1 MSVTKRGVSR
11 TALTLSLLLIMVCSA
26 GSASAS
32 DFDGIAI
39 AVGVY
44 GTLAAAGLVVGV
56 GNGVAFAAE
65 SDSQRGWGRSGI
77 IIGTLNVLAS
87 GLFLFGDDAVL
98 ALPNLLIGAADLGLG
113 IANVR
118 SYNAR
123 NEARIAFAAVPL
135 PDRGVSVRLAV
146 TW

>member
-1 MSVTKRGVSR
+1 MSVTKQG
-11 TALTLSLLLIMVCSA
+11 TARAVLTLSVLLMLCPPGRA
-26 GSASAS
+26 AAS

-39 AVGVY
+39 ALGVY
-44 GTLAAAGLVVGV
+44 GGLAAAGLAVGV
-56 GNGVAFAAE
+56 GNGVALAGE
-65 SDSQRGWGRSGI
+65 LESQRGWGRSGI

-123 NEARIAFAAVPL
+123 NEARVAFAAVPL

-146 TW
+146 SW